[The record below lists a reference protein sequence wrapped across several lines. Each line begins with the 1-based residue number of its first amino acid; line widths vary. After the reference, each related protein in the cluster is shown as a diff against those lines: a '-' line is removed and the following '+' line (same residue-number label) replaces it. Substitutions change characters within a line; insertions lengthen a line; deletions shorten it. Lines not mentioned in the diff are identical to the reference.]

1 MSQLWYHMTLR
12 RQYRG
17 DTPLYID
24 REWGN
29 REASEGIEV
38 EEEELR
44 YYCRIIRYLFQHEQC
59 SRII

>member
-1 MSQLWYHMTLR
+1 MTLR

-29 REASEGIEV
+29 REASEGIENA
-38 EEEELR
+38 ETEGDDHADTG
-44 YYCRIIRYLFQHEQC
+44 IILNLL
-59 SRII
+59 